1 MTLLIVG
8 LAILLVNL
16 PFGFWRGGVA
26 KFSPAWFAAV
36 HVPVPI
42 VVGIRLAAGVHWHL
56 TTVPVLVGGY
66 FGGQLVGARM
76 RRARSSGVL
85 EDERVAVADDDVGDA
100 AQESYD
106 GSAQPGIISDH

>member
-1 MTLLIVG
+1 MTLVIVG

-66 FGGQLVGARM
+66 FGGQLVGARL
-76 RRARSSGVL
+76 RRARA
-85 EDERVAVADDDVGDA
+85 E
-100 AQESYD
+100 AQ
-106 GSAQPGIISDH
+106 GFWKMNV